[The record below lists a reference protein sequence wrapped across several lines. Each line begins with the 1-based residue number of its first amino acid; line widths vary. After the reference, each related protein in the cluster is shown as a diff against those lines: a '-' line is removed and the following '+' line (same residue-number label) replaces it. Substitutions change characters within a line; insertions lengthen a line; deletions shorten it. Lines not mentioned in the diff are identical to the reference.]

1 MDICGCVFGAGV
13 CHQWQGGGA
22 IGVHACVTK
31 CALVVYGLHLG
42 PCCVGRLEPRD
53 CYHRLVGEFDLVVYL
68 HLRPV
73 LDLHALFP
81 CRRHDLCVCFDTCA
95 RACVCLQ
102 KNRAKK

>member
-68 HLRPV
+68 HLGVAMGNPV
-73 LDLHALFP
+73 FSFSNAPP
-81 CRRHDLCVCFDTCA
+81 CPEAAATGSV
-95 RACVCLQ
+95 
-102 KNRAKK
+102 